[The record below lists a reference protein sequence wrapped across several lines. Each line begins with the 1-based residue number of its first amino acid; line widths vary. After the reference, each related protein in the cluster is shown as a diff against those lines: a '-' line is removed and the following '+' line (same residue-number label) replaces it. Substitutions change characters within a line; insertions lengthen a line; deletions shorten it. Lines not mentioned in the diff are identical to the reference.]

1 VTGVLG
7 LTLSQALFNLV
18 SPLVFAYHTLP
29 LNRVRR
35 DYGLPSLGYDL
46 REIYTHADQTLYADI
61 PNLVPTAS
69 LPSHHHWL
77 GPILWSPAVALP
89 PWWLALP
96 EYKPIVY
103 VTLGSSGE
111 SDGLLPII
119 LQGLKDLP
127 ITVIAATAGHSLPTH
142 LPANVWIAAFLP
154 GTEAAGRSTLVICNG
169 GSLATQQAL
178 AVGVPVIGIADN
190 MDQHLNMLCL
200 ERVGAGLRLR
210 AGQLTAKRLQTAAEQ
225 LLYDKA
231 YKERAGKVMQSM
243 RNHNTRQVFPKRVAA
258 QIG

>member
-1 VTGVLG
+1 LG

-35 DYGLPSLGYDL
+35 DYGLSSLSYDL

-61 PNLVPTAS
+61 PNLVPTTP
-69 LPSHHHWL
+69 LPPHHHWL

-96 EYKPIVY
+96 EDKPIVY

-111 SDGLLPII
+111 SDRLLPII
-119 LQGLKDLP
+119 LQGLKDLS
-127 ITVIAATAGHSLPTH
+127 ITVIAATAGRSAPTNLPV
-142 LPANVWIAAFLP
+142 NVQITAFLP
-154 GTEAAGRSTLVICNG
+154 GTEAAVRSALVICNG

-178 AVGVPVIGIADN
+178 GAGVPVIGIADN

-200 ERVGAGLRLR
+200 ERVGTGLRLR
-210 AGQLTAKRLQTAAEQ
+210 AGQLTVKQLRAAAER

-231 YKERAGKVMQSM
+231 YKEQAGKVMQSM
-243 RNHNTRQVFPKRVAA
+243 RNHNTRQVFAKRVAA